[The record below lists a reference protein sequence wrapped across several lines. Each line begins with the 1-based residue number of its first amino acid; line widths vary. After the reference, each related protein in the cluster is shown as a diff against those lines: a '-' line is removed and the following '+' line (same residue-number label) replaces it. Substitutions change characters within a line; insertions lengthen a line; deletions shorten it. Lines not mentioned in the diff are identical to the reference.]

1 MAGCCPSATA
11 PTAGH
16 SPDPGLGTDAPG
28 GAQCAAA
35 RFVHLP
41 GQIKWFW
48 FFVYMIIAS
57 WTLRLRHKYTQ
68 NTHPSKKKKEERR
81 HCYLT
86 KQT

>member
-1 MAGCCPSATA
+1 VAGCCPSATA

-35 RFVHLP
+35 RLHLP
-41 GQIKWFW
+41 VQIKWFW

-57 WTLRLRHKYTQ
+57 
-68 NTHPSKKKKEERR
+68 
-81 HCYLT
+81 
-86 KQT
+86 